1 MKSLKKD
8 RIIEN
13 IFDIITESDFKKTGR
28 KGVKC

>member
-13 IFDIITESDFKKTGR
+13 IFDIIMNTDFKNRQK
-28 KGVKC
+28 KS